1 MAREF
6 METPVA
12 GRSLVSKSRRLSPI
26 GIRKFFAKLPDPR
39 RRVSRVRYR
48 LLSLIVIAICA
59 TIAGANDSEEIA
71 LFARTHRAWLA
82 RLIELPDDPQQT
94 PSHDTFDRVLSALDP
109 LAFQKCL
116 LAWLQALHEH
126 TQGLIAIDG
135 KAAREAMAR
144 AGERG
149 PLTLVSAW
157 ASAHQLFLGQVAAA
171 PGSQELE
178 ALPRLLE
185 LLDLEGAIVTLDA
198 LGCQQA
204 IVEQIVDKKGDYV
217 IAVKGNQP
225 TLQAAV
231 HKTLDEAIAQEP
243 ATAATLWK
251 KDNRRRR
258 QETRLYLAAPVPT
271 EAAEFDAWRGAR
283 SVVSVTRDY
292 VDGKGQTQTG
302 TRYYLSSL
310 PPKVKLLAQAVRG
323 HWTVENQL
331 HWVLDVTFREDHNR
345 SRAGHA
351 QANLG
356 VLRRLALSML
366 KNAPGLKGSI
376 DSRRKQAG
384 WDEATLEKVLFG
396 RQASES

>member
-1 MAREF
+1 MAR
-6 METPVA
+6 
-12 GRSLVSKSRRLSPI
+12 SRRLSPVHI
-26 GIRKFFAKLPDPR
+26 GKFFAKLPDPR

-59 TIAGANDSEEIA
+59 TIAGANDNEEIA

-82 RLIELPDDPQQT
+82 RLIELPDDPEQV

-109 LAFQKCL
+109 IAFQKCL

-126 TQGLIAIDG
+126 TKGLIAIDG

-144 AGERG
+144 SGDPG

-157 ASAHQLFLGQVAAA
+157 ASANHLFLGQVAGA
-171 PGSQELE
+171 PGSNELE
-178 ALPRLLE
+178 AIPRLLD
-185 LLDLEGAIVTLDA
+185 LLELEGAIVTLDA
-198 LGCQQA
+198 LGCQQH
-204 IVEQIVDKKGDYV
+204 IVEQIVGEKGDYV

-225 TLQAAV
+225 TLEAAV
-231 HKTLDEAIAQEP
+231 HKAIDNALSQEP
-243 ATAATLWK
+243 MTAPTLMK
-251 KDNRRRR
+251 EDNRRGRH
-258 QETRLYLAAPVPT
+258 ETRFYVAVPVPPDVP
-271 EAAEFDAWRGAR
+271 AFDNWSGVR
-283 SVVSVTRDY
+283 SLVSVTREY
-292 VDGKGQTQTG
+292 VDAKGQTQAG
-302 TRYYLSSL
+302 TRYYISSL

-323 HWTVENQL
+323 HWKVENEL

-356 VLRRLALSML
+356 VLRRVALSML
-366 KNAPGLKGSI
+366 KNTPELKGSI

-384 WDEATLEKVLFG
+384 WDEKTLEKVLFG
-396 RQASES
+396 REVSES

>member
-6 METPVA
+6 VETSLSW
-12 GRSLVSKSRRLSPI
+12 RSLMSRSRHLSPV

-39 RRVSRVRYR
+39 RRLSRVRYR
-48 LLSLIVIAICA
+48 LLSLIVIAVCA

-82 RLIELPDDPQQT
+82 RLIELPDDPEQT

-109 LAFQKCL
+109 IAFQKCL

-144 AGERG
+144 ADDQG

-157 ASAHQLFLGQVAAA
+157 ASANHLFLGQVAAA
-171 PGSQELE
+171 PGSNELE
-178 ALPRLLE
+178 AIPRLLE

-231 HKTLDEAIAQEP
+231 HKALDEAVSEEP
-243 ATAATLWK
+243 VTAVTLLK
-251 KDNRRRR
+251 EDNRRSR
-258 QETRLYLAAPVPT
+258 QETRLYVAVPVPP
-271 EAAEFDAWRGAR
+271 EAPEFDEWTGGK
-283 SVVSVTRDY
+283 SLVS
-292 VDGKGQTQTG
+292 
-302 TRYYLSSL
+302 
-310 PPKVKLLAQAVRG
+310 AA
-323 HWTVENQL
+323 
-331 HWVLDVTFREDHNR
+331 
-345 SRAGHA
+345 
-351 QANLG
+351 
-356 VLRRLALSML
+356 
-366 KNAPGLKGSI
+366 
-376 DSRRKQAG
+376 
-384 WDEATLEKVLFG
+384 
-396 RQASES
+396 